1 MLKSNFYKKKILI
14 TGHTGFK
21 GSWLTLWLNKL
32 GANIMG
38 ISLDIPSSP
47 SNFNAIKIKKNIID
61 RRFDLKDIDRLKKEI
76 NIFRPN
82 YIFHLAAQSLV
93 KSSYTNPKKTWE
105 TNLMGT
111 INLLEVLKNAK
122 FSTSVVIVTSDKCY
136 LNKEKKTGYQ
146 EFDELGG
153 LDPYSAS
160 KASVEIM
167 VKSYIKSFFNKK
179 KNIRIATARA
189 GNVVGG
195 GDWSKDRLI
204 PDCVKCWA
212 KNKFSIIRNP
222 ESVRPW
228 QHVLEALHGYLLLA
242 IALKK
247 NNNFH
252 GQNFNFGPSL
262 NKFYKVKN
270 ILKEIKLYWPG
281 IKWKI
286 AKKNSFY
293 ESNLLLLNSSKSKK
307 KLGWNCLLNFS
318 DCMKMISSWYVVYY
332 SRRKDILKFSIS
344 QIDNYENLLCLK
356 KNG

>member
-1 MLKSNFYKKKILI
+1 MLSVNFNKKKILI

-38 ISLDIPSSP
+38 ISLGLPTNP
-47 SNFNAIKIKKNIID
+47 SNFKAIQIQKKIIDLRFDISDIKK
-61 RRFDLKDIDRLKKEI
+61 LKKEI
-76 NIFRPN
+76 NNFKPD

-93 KSSYTNPKKTWE
+93 GRSYINAKKTWE

-111 INLLEVLKNAK
+111 LNLLEVLKK
-122 FSTSVVIVTSDKCY
+122 VTFSCSIVIVTSDKCY
-136 LNKEKKTGYQ
+136 LNKEKKTGYK

-153 LDPYSAS
+153 FDPYSAS

-167 VKSYIKSFFNKK
+167 VKSYVASFFSNK

-195 GDWSKDRLI
+195 GDWSKNRLI

-212 KNKFSIIRNP
+212 KNKFSTIRNP
-222 ESVRPW
+222 ESIRPW

-247 NNNFH
+247 NKNFH
-252 GQNFNFGPSL
+252 GQSFNFGPSL
-262 NKFYKVKN
+262 NKFYKVIE
-270 ILKEIKLYWPG
+270 ILKEIRLNWPG

-286 AKKNSFY
+286 IKKNIFY
-293 ESNLLLLNSSKSKK
+293 ESNLLLLNSSKAKK
-307 KLGWNCLLNFS
+307 KLGWKCVLSFS
-318 DCMKMISSWYVVYY
+318 YCMKMISSWYFVYY
-332 SRRKDILKFSIS
+332 NRRKDILQFSLS
-344 QIDNYENLLCLK
+344 QIENYEKILSLQDK
-356 KNG
+356 